1 MKYISCGKF
10 DKKFL
15 IYFVCYVLAAILNTT
30 FLDLILMRQE
40 HNSKNVPL
48 NIIIVYSLTIFF
60 GIFDF
65 IDRKKSHNL
74 SKKDENF
81 RKSNSEIKN
90 IKSKLYQYKE
100 INLRIVFIISIFCI
114 FFYIIFLDIT

>member
-1 MKYISCGKF
+1 MC
-10 DKKFL
+10 
-15 IYFVCYVLAAILNTT
+15 FVCYVLAAILNTT
-30 FLDLILMRQE
+30 FLALILMRQE

-48 NIIIVYSLTIFF
+48 NIIIVYRLTIFF

-90 IKSKLYQYKE
+90 IK
-100 INLRIVFIISIFCI
+100 
-114 FFYIIFLDIT
+114 